1 MKLYIFGRQADIAA
15 AEIESIV
22 GSHTMI
28 RLGDLGAVVQDEKI
42 APLQIQLGGSI
53 KTGHVI
59 DTYNKPPAAV
69 LEELILRP
77 EPLLN
82 HVATEGKIK
91 LGISVY
97 GDTRLT
103 LHKLKALSL
112 SLKKSLRNNGRSV
125 RLIENKHHELNAAQ
139 ILYNKLLHENGLEL
153 MLISFEGTTYL
164 AKTEDVQDIDSY
176 TLRDRGRPKRDARV
190 GMLPP
195 KLAQIL
201 VNLAVRQSLS
211 SPVTILDPFCGT
223 GVVLQEALIMG
234 YPTQGS
240 DIDQR
245 MVEYAQQNLTWAA
258 NMFTITQDAQI
269 ELGDA
274 TLHQWSCL
282 TSENTCIASETY
294 LGRPFTSPPK
304 NEILHKNRAD
314 CDTIIRKF
322 LENLARQ
329 IAPGV
334 RLCIGVPVWYVDS
347 QIYHLKTLDYLEEIG
362 YNRIS
367 FVHANNRELIYHR
380 ENQIVGRELLVLI
393 RR

>member
-1 MKLYIFGRQADIAA
+1 MKLYIFGRHADIAA

-22 GSHTMI
+22 GAHAMI
-28 RLGDLGAVVQDEKI
+28 RLGNIGAVVRDERI
-42 APLQIQLGGSI
+42 APLQIKLGGSI
-53 KTGHVI
+53 KTGRVI
-59 DTYNKPPAAV
+59 DTYKKTPNAV
-69 LEELILRP
+69 IEELILRP
-77 EPLLN
+77 KPLLER
-82 HVATEGKIK
+82 VASSGKIK

-97 GDTRLT
+97 GDNLLT
-103 LHKLKALSL
+103 LHKLKSLSL

-125 RLIENKHHELNAAQ
+125 RLIESKHHELNAAQ

-164 AKTEDVQDIDSY
+164 AQTEDVQDINSY

-201 VNLAVRQSLS
+201 INLSVKQSLS
-211 SPVTILDPFCGT
+211 PSITVLDPFCGT

-234 YPTQGS
+234 YNGQGT

-245 MVEYAQQNLTWAA
+245 MVEYTQRNLTWAA
-258 NMFTITQDAQI
+258 DIFSITHDVQI
-269 ELGDA
+269 GQGDA
-274 TLHQWSCL
+274 TIHQWPCL
-282 TSENTCIASETY
+282 KSENACIASETY
-294 LGRPFTSPPK
+294 LGRPFTSSPK
-304 NEILHKNRAD
+304 SEMLHKNRAD

-322 LENLARQ
+322 LENLASQ
-329 IAPGV
+329 IATGV
-334 RLCIGVPVWYVDS
+334 RLCIGVPVWYVENH
-347 QIYHLKTLDYLEEIG
+347 IYHLKSLDYLEEIG

-367 FVHANNRELIYHR
+367 FVHADNQELIYHR
-380 ENQIVGRELLVLI
+380 ENQIVGRELLVLT